1 MPDRQLTLLLG
12 ALNGLLMEYHRRN
25 NLLQWFRLHP
35 SIGTEPLSLFLSW
48 GQNTPL
54 YMCPR
59 FINIRNI
66 SYNFLCTSFEAS

>member
-35 SIGTEPLSLFLSW
+35 SIGTVLLSLFLSW
-48 GQNTPL
+48 GQNTPVT
-54 YMCPR
+54 PPAR
-59 FINIRNI
+59 
-66 SYNFLCTSFEAS
+66 